1 MVLNMQNVKAWHL
14 ASSLLF
20 FLGTVSP
27 VATYLIYEYG
37 MNGKMNRMVMRTVEA
52 CSWSFLTAHVLP
64 EIVIDLSPFPGPG
77 RRSARMRYGTGPCV
91 NVVHSLIFAAACM
104 LQGAYN
110 VHEWSDDA
118 AQNNVNAEEERP
130 FYYINLI
137 AGHVW
142 ALSGIITI
150 ISVGFRCFCCG
161 RSSAHKTTLMQMASD
176 TYILSTFVLCVAG
189 YEQLFPVNA
198 DGQSSNLDLY
208 INMSVRGVWA
218 LLGIFYLLSDI
229 ISSCMEGAA
238 PRRSPRH
245 HHHAGSSKQV
255 GDFASTAS
263 TRLTEEA
270 V

>member
-20 FLGTVSP
+20 FLGTISP
-27 VATYLIYEYG
+27 VATFFIFEYG
-37 MNGKMNRMVMRTVEA
+37 MNGKVNRSIMRTIEA

-110 VHEWSDDA
+110 VHEWSDE
-118 AQNNVNAEEERP
+118 AQYDDERP
-130 FYYINLI
+130 FYFINLI

-142 ALSGIITI
+142 AVSGIITI
-150 ISVGFRCFCCG
+150 ISVGYRCLCCG
-161 RSSAHKTTLMQMASD
+161 RSSAHKTMLMQMASD
-176 TYILSTFVLCVAG
+176 TYILSTFLLCVAG
-189 YEQLFPVNA
+189 YEQLFPAEQNMIVW
-198 DGQSSNLDLY
+198 Y
-208 INMSVRGVWA
+208 IVFSVRCVWA
-218 LLGIFYLLSDI
+218 LLGIFYLISDI
-229 ISSCMEGAA
+229 ISSCTEGS

-245 HHHAGSSKQV
+245 HSSSTKQV

>member
-1 MVLNMQNVKAWHL
+1 MQNVKAWHL

-37 MNGKMNRMVMRTVEA
+37 MNGQVNRAVMRTIEA

-77 RRSARMRYGTGPCV
+77 RRLARMRYGTGPCV

-104 LQGAYN
+104 WQGAYN
-110 VHEWSDDA
+110 VHEWSDEAAVDA
-118 AQNNVNAEEERP
+118 NEERP

-142 ALSGIITI
+142 ALSGIIAI
-150 ISVGFRCFCCG
+150 FSVGFRCFCCG
-161 RSSAHKTTLMQMASD
+161 RSSAHKTILMQMASD
-176 TYILSTFVLCVAG
+176 LYILSTFVLCVAG
-189 YEQLFPVNA
+189 YEQLFPFNG
-198 DGQSSNLDLY
+198 DDDEQSSNLDLY

-229 ISSCMEGAA
+229 ISSCTEGSA
-238 PRRSPRH
+238 PSRRSPRH
-245 HHHAGSSKQV
+245 RHHTSTKQV